1 MTEIPKA
8 IKLMGTRT
16 QLKNNLVPQ
25 EDYIVGS
32 TPVLWGL
39 GKLPVVDTSLIQARV
54 QRERRKIR
62 YPCRCVGKECPDDAD
77 DCRQCQFYKPSW
89 RQ

>member
-8 IKLMGTRT
+8 IKPMGKANLT
-16 QLKNNLVPQ
+16 KNNLAPRDEYV
-25 EDYIVGS
+25 IGS

-39 GKLPVVDTSLIQARV
+39 GKLPIIDTSLIQARV

-62 YPCRCVGKECPDDAD
+62 YPCRCVGKECPDDVE
-77 DCRQCQFYKPSW
+77 DCRGCQFYKPSW